1 MKKYIIS
8 FTVCICAS
16 VFPILAQNL
25 HVVFIG
31 NSITQ
36 GVQLKDAKH
45 EAPPAQAALFLQEHI
60 KGTVEFRNC
69 GRSGR
74 TTLNF
79 LPVTNT
85 EFPKVL
91 AAADE
96 LASKKGVLLFSIMLG
111 TNDSA
116 VRGPLGAPVHP
127 VSYYT
132 NVQAIVDALLDRYP
146 KALVVLHRPTWYSPN
161 TYNSSTYLAEGLKR
175 LQSYSP
181 MLDKL
186 VEHYAVTSPDRVFLG
201 DTLAFDYFKENHLT
215 HLIPESGQ
223 AGTFYLHPNKSGAR
237 ELGSFWSEAILRC
250 LPGKMKK

>member
-1 MKKYIIS
+1 MKKTILT
-8 FTVCICAS
+8 FVCVGLS
-16 VFPILAQNL
+16 VCLAGAQDL
-25 HVVFIG
+25 RVVFIG

-36 GVQLKDAKH
+36 GVQLKDPKT
-45 EAPPAQAALFLQEHI
+45 EAPPAQAALFLQEQV
-60 KGTVEFRNC
+60 KGEVEFRNC

-79 LPVTNT
+79 LPVTDT

-96 LASKKGVLLFSIMLG
+96 LAARKGVLLFSMMLG

-132 NVQAIVDALLDRYP
+132 NMQAIIDALLQRYP
-146 KALVVLHRPTWYSPN
+146 KALVVLQRPTWYSPN

-186 VEHYAVTSPDRVFLG
+186 VENYAREYPGQVFLG
-201 DTLAFDYFKENHLT
+201 DTLAFDYFKAHHAT

-223 AGTFYLHPNKSGAR
+223 AGTFYLHPNKEGAR
-237 ELGSFWSEAILRC
+237 ELGRFWAEAILRC
-250 LPGKMKK
+250 LPDKMKK

>member
-1 MKKYIIS
+1 MKKHAIILIL
-8 FTVCICAS
+8 FCAGLL
-16 VFPILAQNL
+16 PLRAQDL

-36 GVQLKDAKH
+36 GVQLKDAKT
-45 EAPPAQAALFLQEHI
+45 EAPPAQAALFLQEQV

-79 LPVTNT
+79 LPITHT

-96 LASKKGVLLFSIMLG
+96 LAAKKGVLLFSMMLG

-132 NVQAIVDALLDRYP
+132 NMQAIIDALLARYP
-146 KALVVLHRPTWYSPN
+146 KALVVLQRPTWYSPN

-186 VEHYAVTSPDRVFLG
+186 VENYAQKFPGQVFLG
-201 DTLAFDYFKENHLT
+201 DTLAFDYFKEHHAT

-223 AGTFYLHPNKSGAR
+223 AGTFYLHPNKDGAR
-237 ELGSFWSEAILRC
+237 ELGRFWAEAILRC
-250 LPGKMKK
+250 LPDKMKK

>member
-96 LASKKGVLLFSIMLG
+96 LASKKGCYSFRSCWER
-111 TNDSA
+111 TT
-116 VRGPLGAPVHP
+116 VRYVGLWELRYTPSLIIPMCRPL
-127 VSYYT
+127 
-132 NVQAIVDALLDRYP
+132 
-146 KALVVLHRPTWYSPN
+146 
-161 TYNSSTYLAEGLKR
+161 
-175 LQSYSP
+175 
-181 MLDKL
+181 
-186 VEHYAVTSPDRVFLG
+186 
-201 DTLAFDYFKENHLT
+201 
-215 HLIPESGQ
+215 
-223 AGTFYLHPNKSGAR
+223 
-237 ELGSFWSEAILRC
+237 
-250 LPGKMKK
+250 

>member
-1 MKKYIIS
+1 
-8 FTVCICAS
+8 
-16 VFPILAQNL
+16 
-25 HVVFIG
+25 
-31 NSITQ
+31 
-36 GVQLKDAKH
+36 
-45 EAPPAQAALFLQEHI
+45 
-60 KGTVEFRNC
+60 
-69 GRSGR
+69 
-74 TTLNF
+74 
-79 LPVTNT
+79 
-85 EFPKVL
+85 
-91 AAADE
+91 
-96 LASKKGVLLFSIMLG
+96 MLG

-181 MLDKL
+181 MIDKL

-201 DTLAFDYFKENHLT
+201 DTLAFDYFKANHLT

-237 ELGSFWSEAILRC
+237 ELGRFWSEAILRC
-250 LPGKMKK
+250 LPDKMKK